1 MKKLFSLLFTALL
14 LFMCGFFSPTSTPKA
29 ETQKNEYVPNQ
40 LIVKFKDS
48 HSLNNIQNFHKSVG
62 AKVLSKDDTLGFEV
76 VQFNK
81 GTVQEK
87 LKAYKNN
94 PHVEYAEPNYY
105 FHAFWTP
112 NDPYFSSQYGL
123 QKIKAPQAW
132 DSQRSDP
139 GVKVAI
145 VDTGVQGSHPDLASK
160 VIYGHDYVD
169 NDDQS
174 DDGNGHG
181 THCAGIA
188 GALTDNDEG
197 IAGVASQSSIYAVR
211 VLDSQGS
218 GTLASVAQGIR
229 EAADAG
235 AQVISLSLGASSGG
249 TALQQS
255 VQYAWNKGAVIVA
268 AARNAGNTKPN
279 YPAYYSEVIAV
290 ASTDQSDKK
299 SYFST
304 YGSWVDVAAPG
315 SSIYSTYIGDSYE
328 TLSGTSMATPHVA
341 GVAALLANQGFNNTE
356 IRQIIE
362 MTADKISGTGRYWTN
377 GRINA
382 DKAVQYVAQLKEKR
396 AS

>member
-1 MKKLFSLLFTALL
+1 
-14 LFMCGFFSPTSTPKA
+14 
-29 ETQKNEYVPNQ
+29 
-40 LIVKFKDS
+40 
-48 HSLNNIQNFHKSVG
+48 
-62 AKVLSKDDTLGFEV
+62 
-76 VQFNK
+76 

-94 PHVEYAEPNYY
+94 PDIEYAEPNYY

-123 QKIKAPQAW
+123 QKIKAPLAW
-132 DSQRSDP
+132 DSQRSDL

-160 VIYGHDYVD
+160 VIYGHDYID

-188 GALTDNDEG
+188 GALTDHDEG
-197 IAGVASQSSIYAVR
+197 IAGVAPQSSIYAVR

-235 AQVISLSLGASSGG
+235 AQVISLSLGASSSGI
-249 TALQQS
+249 ALQQA

-268 AARNAGNTKPN
+268 AAGNAGNTKPN
-279 YPAYYSEVIAV
+279 YPAYYNAVIAV
-290 ASTDQSDKK
+290 ASTDQWDKK

-362 MTADKISGTGRYWTN
+362 MTADKISGTGRYWN
-377 GRINA
+377 SGRINA
-382 DKAVQYVAQLKEKR
+382 EKAVQYGTQLTATK